1 MNAFA
6 KTVIILAVI
15 GAINWGLIGFF
26 NWNLVAAIFGGGTET
41 GASVGSRIVYSLVG
55 LAGLAALFVLP
66 RMHTTEQPGLRPRTT
81 AT

>member
-26 NWNLVAAIFGGGTET
+26 NWNLVDAIFGGGTEEIT
-41 GASVGSRIVYSLVG
+41 STGSRVVYSLVG
-55 LAGLAALFVLP
+55 LAGLAVLFVLP
-66 RMHTTEQPGLRPRTT
+66 RMHTTEQPSLRTRTT
-81 AT
+81 TT